1 VNGHIILPE
10 VLVKLWTGDFLLVDE
25 EVNVMIGFV
34 ILMEYHVGEKQ
45 RVEFNIATTKIQ
57 KPGNVVKS

>member
-1 VNGHIILPE
+1 VNGHIILLE